1 MLMVM
6 QNEQDQYDFILNDKK
21 GSKKSLLPAMDL
33 KKKRLLLIFGGG
45 VLFITLIVIIFGL
58 ISSLNNK
65 DREFL
70 INMVQQHAEIVRVA
84 EIGEDKARN
93 QATRNLAVT
102 TKLALQ
108 SSQDDI
114 VNIAN
119 KTGKVS
125 SADIAGGMSVQT
137 DEELETAE
145 QNNSFDEAF
154 EEILYEL
161 LEEYRATLV
170 EAYDISTSEANK
182 QVYSDTFNQIRALLP
197 PED

>member
-1 MLMVM
+1 M

-21 GSKKSLLPAMDL
+21 GSKKSLLPAMDP